1 MYVQKCF
8 PKKHSWNSRTRYAFA
23 ARALCSRF
31 TMRLSNQNDA
41 YVRKLKT
48 ALKFKPKISI
58 TICFCIAYSTYIC
71 ISDRAGPRAGP
82 RSGPRPVFI
91 WKAQS
96 PTFEEWPKPGEAW
109 ARLLGK
115 GLKFWVFHVVN
126 LKPGVHGW
134 AQARARF
141 LEPDPSVKCIYILER
156 DICITYILSWII
168 WGERTRFNQQR
179 IKAGL

>member
-1 MYVQKCF
+1 MQFCRCMCKNAFQKST
-8 PKKHSWNSRTRYAFA
+8 HETLERDMLL
-23 ARALCSRF
+23 LCS
-31 TMRLSNQNDA
+31 LQPLYNEA
-41 YVRKLKT
+41 
-48 ALKFKPKISI
+48 FKSEWCLCQKIEDGLEIQPKISI

-71 ISDRAGPRAGP
+71 ISDRAGP

-109 ARLLGK
+109 AQLLGK